1 MIEWD
6 TLVVGPT
13 TDIFGEPFRYRTCG
27 APGAPPVAFTI
38 TGIFDE
44 PDTTQFEDDTFRPG
58 GVLNTKPRLGVQL
71 SQFLLFYVEP
81 TQDDVLTRVSND
93 RCYQV
98 MVVHKDSHGGATL
111 ALNNVPDTVN
121 PP

>member
-1 MIEWD
+1 MIDWD
-6 TLVVGPT
+6 GVVVGPT
-13 TDIFGEPFRYRTCG
+13 TDVFGEPFRYRTCG
-27 APGAPPVAFTI
+27 SPGSPPVAFTV

-44 PDTTQFEDDTFRPG
+44 PDFTQFEDDAFKPL

-71 SQFLLFYVEP
+71 SQFLPYGVEP
-81 TQDDVLTRVSND
+81 TQDDVLTRVLNGW
-93 RCYQV
+93 CYQV
-98 MVVHKDSHGGATL
+98 LVAHKDSHGGAIL

>member
-1 MIEWD
+1 MIDWD
-6 TLVVGPT
+6 TMVVGPT
-13 TDIFGEPFRYRTCG
+13 TDIFGEPFRYQTCG
-27 APGAPPVAFTI
+27 IPGAPSVAFTI

-44 PDTTQFEDDTFRPG
+44 PDFTQFEDDSFKPL

-71 SQFLLFYVEP
+71 SQFMPYGVEP
-81 TQDDVLTRVSND
+81 TQDDVLTRVLNG

-98 MVVHKDSHGGATL
+98 MIAHKDSHGGAIL
-111 ALNNVPDTVN
+111 ALNNAFDTAN